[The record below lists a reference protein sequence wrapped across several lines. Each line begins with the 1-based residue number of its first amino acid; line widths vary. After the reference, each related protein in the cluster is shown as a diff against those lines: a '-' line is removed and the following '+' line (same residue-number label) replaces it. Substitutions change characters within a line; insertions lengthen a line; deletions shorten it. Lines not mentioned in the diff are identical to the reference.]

1 MFLHC
6 RPSTLATDLV
16 NTRGLDFSS
25 LAPVRYT
32 APNSYQMKCKLMSRL
47 FILFFL
53 SLSFSQLTAQTW
65 EITPF
70 IGGAEDVIEDA
81 NGNFFVAGVEE
92 GQSVALKLDA
102 LGNILWKSTLP
113 GRVGRTIDQLSNGD
127 LVVAGI
133 LDGGTLQDTIESI
146 FVASLS
152 EAGQPIWD
160 IEFNFNFEERVD
172 KIFEANNGDLIITG
186 SYLQEMFAN
195 NRAYLLRLDADGNF
209 ISRSE
214 YANPRSIALDAIIEL
229 PNGDFLLS
237 GVDGQ
242 ANLTKIDAAGNIL
255 DNYFFWETNNLTSF
269 HISPQP
275 DGGYTVLSDGSESEL
290 VYARLDSNGDL
301 LGIKPFAGDYI
312 QGSNGG
318 TATVNGDFAIAGYQW
333 RTEAGPSDIFLLK
346 MDVNGEKKWEK
357 SYGRNNNGVFET
369 EYFGSLKGTS
379 DGGFILTGGS
389 GSLAYIVKTDAF
401 GNIYPNFVRGTV
413 FYDENED
420 CTFAGTEVSLPH
432 WVVQATGNGQ
442 TYYGVADEIGNYEIN
457 VPAGEYEVEVIP
469 ISAYWA
475 NACQDNYTIN
485 FGTAADTLT
494 VDLAMK
500 AIVLCPIIDVKIATS
515 RLRRCFSNTYEVD
528 YCNTGT
534 SPSADSYIDLRL
546 DEHLTVDS
554 ADLAY
559 TMLDEQVYRF
569 MIGTVGL
576 GECGG
581 FKVHTTLA
589 CDQDIPVGQVHCVEA
604 HAFPDTLCLG
614 DNQNWDGSEIVVD
627 GFCRSDTVFFR
638 IENIG
643 VGDMA
648 SPQTYIVIEDQIIL
662 YEKNFQL
669 DKGTFLMDTIIGMAN
684 EYTIIA
690 RQSDGSPFGDYPNI
704 TILNCGADSTS
715 LRLHLPLS
723 DASPFVDIHC
733 LENVDSFDP
742 NDKAGSPIGWGN
754 EKLIFP
760 NTEIEYK
767 IRFQNTGTDT
777 AYTVL
782 IKDLIPATLD
792 VKSLRPGSSS
802 HPYTWSIEENNS
814 LTFTFNNILLPDS
827 STNLSASQG
836 FVNFTIA
843 QQKDLP
849 IGTTISN
856 NAAIYFDFN
865 EPIYTNQ
872 TLHKVGTLFSGVPT
886 NVKNKPLITQ
896 QLIVFP
902 NPFDKQ
908 TNFWIKDLPSQA
920 VQLQLF
926 DIMGQLIRTEQF
938 PNTSFEM
945 SRDGLPAG
953 LYTYQLMLADGGW
966 ASGKVL
972 IVDK

>member
-760 NTEIEYK
+760 NTEIAYK

-814 LTFTFNNILLPDS
+814 LTFTFDNILLPDS
-827 STNLSASQG
+827 TTNLAASQG

-856 NAAIYFDFN
+856 TAAIYFDFN

-886 NVKNKPLITQ
+886 NVKDKPLITQ

-908 TNFWIKDLPSQA
+908 TNFRIKDLPSQA

>member
-1 MFLHC
+1 
-6 RPSTLATDLV
+6 
-16 NTRGLDFSS
+16 
-25 LAPVRYT
+25 
-32 APNSYQMKCKLMSRL
+32 MSRI

-65 EITPF
+65 EITPYV
-70 IGGAEDVIEDA
+70 GGAEDVIEDG
-81 NGNFFVAGVEE
+81 NGDFFVTGSEE
-92 GQSVALKLDA
+92 GQSVMLKLDA
-102 LGNILWKSTLP
+102 LGNVLWKTTLP

-146 FVASLS
+146 FIARLS

-160 IEFNFNFEERVD
+160 IEFNFYFEERVD
-172 KIFEANNGDLIITG
+172 RIFETNNGDLIITG
-186 SYLQEMFAN
+186 SYLQEMFAD
-195 NRAYLLRLDADGNF
+195 NRTYILRIDADGNF

-214 YANPRSIALDAIIEL
+214 YANPRSIALDGIIEL

-255 DNYFFWETNNLTSF
+255 DNYFFGETNNLTSF

-275 DGGYTVLSDGSESEL
+275 DGGYIVLSDGSGSEL
-290 VYARLDSNGDL
+290 VYARLDSNGDVL
-301 LGIKPFAGDYI
+301 EVKPFPGDYI

-333 RTEAGPSDIFLLK
+333 RTDAGPSDIFLLK
-346 MDVNGEKKWEK
+346 MDANGEKKWEK
-357 SYGRNNNGVFET
+357 SYGRNNNDVFET

-420 CTFAGTEVSLPH
+420 CTFGGTEVSLPH
-432 WVVQATGNGQ
+432 WVVQATANGQ

-457 VPAGEYEVEVIP
+457 VPAGEYEVELIP

-534 SPSADSYIDLRL
+534 SPSADSYIDLTL
-546 DEHLTVDS
+546 DEYLTVDS

-569 MIGTVGL
+569 MIGTVGI
-576 GECGG
+576 GECGN

-589 CDQDIPVGQVHCVEA
+589 CDQNIPIGQVHCVEA
-604 HAFPDTLCLG
+604 HAFPDTLCFG

-704 TILNCGADSTS
+704 TVVNCGADSTS
-715 LRLHLPLS
+715 LRLNLPLS

-760 NTEIEYK
+760 NTEIAYK

-792 VKSLRPGSSS
+792 VKSLRPGPSS

-814 LTFTFNNILLPDS
+814 LTFTFDNILLPDS
-827 STNLSASQG
+827 TTNLAASQG
-836 FVNFTIA
+836 FVDFTI
-843 QQKDLP
+843 QQQIDLP

-856 NAAIYFDFN
+856 TAAIYFDFN

-886 NVKNKPLITQ
+886 NVKDKPQITQ

-908 TNFWIKDLPSQA
+908 TNFRIKDLPSQA

-926 DIMGQLIRTEQF
+926 DITGQLIKTEQF
-938 PNTSFEM
+938 PNTSFEL
-945 SRDGLPAG
+945 SRSGLPAG
-953 LYTYQLMLADGGW
+953 LYTYQLMLEDGNW

>member
-1 MFLHC
+1 LFLHC

-146 FVASLS
+146 FVSSLS